1 MRRLTLIFALLFPAP
16 VMAQNPTVIFTLGAP
31 YNNYIPVLTEN
42 GVATSGTWY
51 VDYVY
56 DCALTTVVC
65 SGGPQHAVSIA
76 MPDDPVNPG
85 QRFFAGCTGV
95 VTSNTVPAYSKSTQQ
110 PPGSLQSYETCTVT
124 EPWYTATWTGT
135 LTYNYVSVLQ
145 RHCSSGRA
153 GGCVT
158 AYYPVFAGGSGS
170 LSTTPPP
177 PPPPPPVVTV
187 IPIGSGVCLASV
199 VCSVEPATQDVIT
212 GVTIDLTN
220 ALIGISNADGS
231 TLTGTVDSWNLT
243 PTGDDES
250 DTYVLSVQGTL
261 YNADGSTFGT
271 YDAELTGQLTDS
283 GSLVITSGT
292 LTETQ

>member
-1 MRRLTLIFALLFPAP
+1 MRWFTLILAIALPAP
-16 VMAQNPTVIFTLGAP
+16 VLAQNPTVDFTLGSK
-31 YNNYIPVLTEN
+31 YNNYIPILTEN
-42 GVATSGTWY
+42 GVATSGIWS

-65 SGGPQHAVSIA
+65 SGGPQHAVSIS
-76 MPDDPVNPG
+76 MPSDPVNPG
-85 QRFFAGCTGV
+85 QRFSASCTGV
-95 VTSNTVPAYSKSTQQ
+95 VISNTVPAYNKLTAQ
-110 PPGSLQSYETCTVT
+110 PPGSLQSDETCTVN

-135 LTYNYVSVLQ
+135 LSYNYVSVLQ

-153 GGCVT
+153 GACVT

-177 PPPPPPVVTV
+177 PPPPPPVVTTIAIV
-187 IPIGSGVCLASV
+187 SGVCV
-199 VCSVEPATQDVIT
+199 PNVDCSLEPATQDVIT
-212 GVTIDLTN
+212 GASIDFVN
-220 ALIGISNADGS
+220 ALISIGNADGS
-231 TLTGTVDSWNLT
+231 VLTGTVDSSSLAAT
-243 PTGDDES
+243 DDES

-261 YNADGSTFGT
+261 YNADGSLFGT

-283 GSLVITSGT
+283 GSLMITSGT